1 MADTA
6 SNVVINSLLFWD
18 EAIALYD
25 RNDLNAALQKM
36 WDIPDPS
43 AKIFFDIGVVH
54 HGLGNLE
61 AAEKSFESA
70 IIKDC
75 HLAIGH
81 YQLAITYYKLNKFHK
96 SEISFNLAHQCLRGK
111 NYIDYKQLGLRYVLY
126 ECEVLYN
133 LSLVYLGLNER
144 QTALQT
150 LDKAL
155 TSAESNRNLKEQIQN
170 SRQSIQMGRNAAL
183 LEIPQ
188 EAIFRPPKSKTANIG
203 KKDYLGKAK
212 VVSSVTEKDEATGFI
227 PVPKEIPPS
236 DRSQSQ
242 PEIKTAPPTRPPP
255 TISVAPPASLST
267 VPPTRPPPSQPL
279 PDLPTNQPPA
289 NIPSAPPNRPTP
301 TITKSPPGQPL
312 PELPS
317 EPTNK
322 PPASAAPD
330 RPPPTIS
337 KPPPSQPLPEL
348 PSAPTNQPPASAA
361 PDRPPSTISKP
372 PPSQPLPDLP
382 KVPPSRPPP
391 PNISNI
397 PPNRPPPPPSIS
409 LSPAVK
415 SIPPPPQ
422 QPLPTVPSA
431 NNAAGQSSN
440 KNLKITSHIS
450 PRVSPAASPRSS
462 PKLAPKPKP
471 VKSNSSLNANN
482 DGDKQVLPQQP
493 LTPSPPPSFQ
503 QPEDGKSVSTT
514 SWLSN
519 MAVATVGATESNNWV
534 TIKAHYKYTCAIRV
548 KTGTPYKEFSELICK
563 KFEKLPSELN
573 IWFRKEDN
581 SELQKIDSEKLMKDF
596 WNAANYGRITVWCYE
611 SEVEKPTNVPS
622 KQVVAMYDFDAPQAV
637 DLSFKEGNII
647 SEVISIDDNWYQGQ
661 LHGKTGLFPKTYVKD
676 LELPPPSP
684 LAPDVTAKPVLRNTT
699 SSTNQVTL
707 RQKSSK
713 TQSASFTQ
721 EETPTSFGALM
732 QELKTAT
739 QRRSHYDTTN
749 T

>member
-382 KVPPSRPPP
+382 K
-391 PNISNI
+391 
-397 PPNRPPPPPSIS
+397 
-409 LSPAVK
+409 
-415 SIPPPPQ
+415 
-422 QPLPTVPSA
+422 
-431 NNAAGQSSN
+431 
-440 KNLKITSHIS
+440 
-450 PRVSPAASPRSS
+450 
-462 PKLAPKPKP
+462 
-471 VKSNSSLNANN
+471 
-482 DGDKQVLPQQP
+482 
-493 LTPSPPPSFQ
+493 
-503 QPEDGKSVSTT
+503 GKSVSTT